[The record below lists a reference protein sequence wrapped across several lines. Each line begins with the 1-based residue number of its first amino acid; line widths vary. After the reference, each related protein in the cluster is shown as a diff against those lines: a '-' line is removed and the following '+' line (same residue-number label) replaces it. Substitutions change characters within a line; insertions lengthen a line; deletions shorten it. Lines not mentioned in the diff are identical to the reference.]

1 MEDEEDEEAE
11 RERERETETE
21 IGQEWRGKAVERFWY
36 I

>member
-1 MEDEEDEEAE
+1 MEDEEAE
-11 RERERETETE
+11 EAERERETETE

>member
-1 MEDEEDEEAE
+1 VEDEEAE
-11 RERERETETE
+11 EAERERETETE